1 MNNNKKYFLVLS
13 IIFLFFVLIMYFC
26 FTVERVIAS
35 QGFLCIDYIVYG
47 AIAVSIVVVTIY
59 LDIFIIKE
67 NQDYIKEQEN
77 ILKENVKNTLGAIY
91 KIRNFKNEEEEYY
104 AKEDVEIFTAYD
116 SKVELPKYY
125 VEPYGIQYDYILKM
139 ERENKEIIFCGNE
152 TVEIEYGRRRHCE
165 IYHINFAMFKE
176 IDNEKRLHI
185 KTKEY
190 ISSKI
195 KGFEDVFEDLEKNV
209 KEVDDKYK
217 NEYEAYYN
225 KEYKNEK
232 NEYIKLTD
240 LQKELLL
247 ELYKQSKL
255 NFTVVLDNGFLRIYV
270 NFNGYLQD
278 YSKMDQTAISDQ
290 TSNIFIKLIEEF
302 K

>member
-1 MNNNKKYFLVLS
+1 MNNNKKYFFVLS
-13 IIFLFFVLIMYFC
+13 IIFLFFVLIVYFC

-35 QGFLCIDYIVYG
+35 QGFHYIDYIIYSV
-47 AIAVSIVVVTIY
+47 IAVSVLALTIY

-67 NQDYIKEQEN
+67 NQDYIIEQEDT
-77 ILKENVKNTLGAIY
+77 LKENVKNTLGAIY

-104 AKEDVEIFTAYD
+104 TKEDVEIFTAYD

-125 VEPYGIQYDYILKM
+125 VEPYGVQYDYILKM

-152 TVEIEYGRRRHCE
+152 VEEIEYGYRRRYK
-165 IYHINFAMFKE
+165 IYHINFAIFKE
-176 IDNEKRLHI
+176 IENEKRLHI

-195 KGFEDVFEDLEKNV
+195 KGFEDVFEDFEKNV
-209 KEVDDKYK
+209 KEIDEKYK
-217 NEYEAYYN
+217 KEYETYFNREYNN
-225 KEYKNEK
+225 KE

-240 LQKELLL
+240 YQKEFLL

-270 NFNGYLQD
+270 NFHGHLTD
-278 YSKMDQTAISDQ
+278 YNEMDQNVISEQ
-290 TSNIFIKLIEEF
+290 ISNIFIKLIEEF